1 MITKAT
7 ICTWVKIK
15 RVKNDIQ
22 CLPFFQVHFLCAPP
36 DIRLS
41 GSEGDHESGL
51 GAGVAPGLQGLPGHP
66 GLDHRPPG
74 RQHHRPQ
81 DQEVDERG
89 GWAVSGIHSV
99 FQVSVVHPFHV
110 GASKRSLLFMSAK
123 LSISCLH

>member
-1 MITKAT
+1 M
-7 ICTWVKIK
+7 
-15 RVKNDIQ
+15 
-22 CLPFFQVHFLCAPP
+22 
-36 DIRLS
+36 
-41 GSEGDHESGL
+41 
-51 GAGVAPGLQGLPGHP
+51 APGLQGLPGHP

-110 GASKRSLLFMSAK
+110 GASKKITAFHVCQIVNFLFTLIFVPKYCDFVKDYSIYGLSMFKLFSPKHSSEFILLHICQIFIMIKSMD
-123 LSISCLH
+123 I